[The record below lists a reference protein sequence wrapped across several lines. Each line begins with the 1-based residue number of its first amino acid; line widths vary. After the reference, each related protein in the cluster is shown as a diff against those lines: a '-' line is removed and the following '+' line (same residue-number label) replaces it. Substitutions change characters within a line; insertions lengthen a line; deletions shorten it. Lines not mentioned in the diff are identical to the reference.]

1 MEGNYIKFDKSW
13 DLKPDPSLVSE
24 YWRDSPNTESILLL
38 KSIIINNYVVEFLN
52 ASEGFL
58 VAQLPDFNLQINVL
72 SPSGLTSR
80 RGEMY
85 LIADILLALRLL
97 REEYTYQFVT
107 DRDFKYINILER
119 DRIKSILEE
128 IKVSPELLNFK
139 VEYRAVNP
147 QLDVKIPGKTLE
159 TSSKTST
166 TKLTVKDILHNLYSS
181 LSKLHSSVKN
191 VKSDENGGTNENLSN
206 NNQLNEYLNTFVFV
220 TCIQERPV
228 RTRNS
233 LLTAHG
239 EGFEKILMKADATSD
254 SVKKIHKSD
263 HGSSKSMSKM
273 KVVDEICC
281 KYRKRPIIIVPSG
294 TSSIISRQNI
304 KQLLQDHQF
313 VDQHQSMKN
322 DGILQS
328 NLPMNAVEIV
338 HTVGKKPVKF
348 RVVENSYVSRFTNH
362 DWVSVVCVVLN
373 VKGERWQ
380 FNNYPFESFID
391 MFMTLKGVLFVHD
404 GDIVPSEM
412 CSWDIKVFR
421 ISRSHR
427 HNDASVSREFWQYID
442 NFLLHPRLRKISHTK
457 KL

>member
-1 MEGNYIKFDKSW
+1 MEGNYITFDKSW
-13 DLKPDPSLVSE
+13 DLKPDPSVVSE

-38 KSIIINNYVVEFLN
+38 KSIIINNYSVEFLKTQ
-52 ASEGFL
+52 AGFL

-80 RGEMY
+80 RGELY
-85 LIADILLALRLL
+85 LVADILLALKLV

-107 DRDFKYINILER
+107 DRGFKYINILER

-128 IKVSPELLNFK
+128 VKVSPELLNFK
-139 VEYRAVNP
+139 VEYRAINP
-147 QLDVKIPGKTLE
+147 HLDAKIPGKTLE

-181 LSKLHSSVKN
+181 LTKLHNNVKN
-191 VKSDENGGTNENLSN
+191 AESDENARNENLPKKNS
-206 NNQLNEYLNTFVFV
+206 QLNEYLNTFVFV

-239 EGFEKILMKADATSD
+239 EGFEKILMKADSSAD
-254 SVKKIHKSD
+254 SVKKLHKSD
-263 HGSSKSMSKM
+263 ASSSKSMSKM
-273 KVVDEICC
+273 KVLDEICC

-294 TSSIISRQNI
+294 SSSIISRQNI

-313 VDQHQSMKN
+313 IDQHQSIKN
-322 DGILQS
+322 DGIVQS

-338 HTVGKKPVKF
+338 HTVGKKQVKF

-391 MFMTLKGVLFVHD
+391 MFMTLKYQFKQLIINTHF
-404 GDIVPSEM
+404 
-412 CSWDIKVFR
+412 
-421 ISRSHR
+421 
-427 HNDASVSREFWQYID
+427 Y
-442 NFLLHPRLRKISHTK
+442 T
-457 KL
+457 

>member
-1 MEGNYIKFDKSW
+1 MEGNYITFDKSW
-13 DLKPDPSLVSE
+13 DLKPDPSVVSE

-38 KSIIINNYVVEFLN
+38 KSIIINNYSVEFLKTH
-52 ASEGFL
+52 AGFL

-80 RGEMY
+80 RGELY
-85 LIADILLALRLL
+85 LVADILLALKLV

-107 DRDFKYINILER
+107 DRGFKYINILER

-128 IKVSPELLNFK
+128 VKVSPELLNFK
-139 VEYRAVNP
+139 VEYRAINP
-147 QLDVKIPGKTLE
+147 HLDAKIPGKTLE

-181 LSKLHSSVKN
+181 LTKLHNNVKN
-191 VKSDENGGTNENLSN
+191 AESDENARNENLPKKNS
-206 NNQLNEYLNTFVFV
+206 QLNEYLNTFVFV

-239 EGFEKILMKADATSD
+239 EGFEKILMKADSSADT
-254 SVKKIHKSD
+254 VKKLHKSD
-263 HGSSKSMSKM
+263 ASSSKSMSKM
-273 KVVDEICC
+273 KVLDEICC

-294 TSSIISRQNI
+294 SSSIISRQNI

-313 VDQHQSMKN
+313 IDQHQSIKN
-322 DGILQS
+322 DGIVQS

-338 HTVGKKPVKF
+338 HTVGKKQVKF

-391 MFMTLKGVLFVHD
+391 MFMTLKYKFKQL
-404 GDIVPSEM
+404 IINP
-412 CSWDIKVFR
+412 
-421 ISRSHR
+421 
-427 HNDASVSREFWQYID
+427 
-442 NFLLHPRLRKISHTK
+442 
-457 KL
+457 